1 MALYDANGNI
11 NWSLAGG
18 TLLATTAIGAGFGYL
33 SGRNI
38 KSALKSQARI
48 AEMNADIERASAE
61 RDIRYYNEKAA
72 REGWTKNREMESVKS
87 SQNVAMAASG
97 FVSQSSGDKRLLKDT
112 EAKYA
117 EQERLANRELYL
129 MSFERMRKAELSAIE
144 LRSKADQLRIQG
156 KYAPLSS
163 TLSGAAQGLST
174 GTQWLSLAN
183 TFFKNPNVAK
193 QTPATANGDFKFY
206 ENTPSTASWEDVY
219 KSDPTSN
226 LLKELNNSSLE
237 FFNYGSK

>member
-1 MALYDANGNI
+1 MALYDSNGNI
-11 NWSLAGG
+11 NWQLAGG

-38 KSALKSQARI
+38 KSALESQARI
-48 AEMNADIERASAE
+48 AEINADMERTAAE

-72 REGWTKNREMESVKS
+72 IEGWAKNKEMKPVKS

-97 FVSQSSGDKRLLKDT
+97 FVSQSSGDKRLIKDT

-144 LRSKADQLRIQG
+144 LRSRANQLRIQG
-156 KYAPLSS
+156 KYTPLSS
-163 TLSGAAQGLST
+163 TISGVAQGLGT

-183 TFFKNPNVAK
+183 TFFKNPNVK
-193 QTPATANGDFKFY
+193 QQSPSTGDFKFY

-219 KSDPTSN
+219 GSDPTSN
-226 LLKELNNSSLE
+226 LIKDLNNSSLE
-237 FFNYGSK
+237 FFNYGR